1 MMTGMLGVVM
11 WLMMGLMLVG
21 IVTASRSSIA
31 ERHTV
36 RVWPLRAGKGAWGMA
51 GIGAAGRNWRLL
63 VAGIAAA
70 LALLVVVGRAQ
81 QHALPVAEPPA
92 RTTLPALPATVVARP
107 LDAAAGLHIGPPVDP
122 LGGEA
127 FPVAVGEG
135 AVWVVLHGELVR
147 VDPSRNRVAA
157 RVRVS
162 LPEQV
167 VDVLLAGGTVWVA
180 TSVGVVGVD
189 PRTGRVLGTV
199 PTSGRGGPVAAGN
212 GSLWWLV
219 CEGPAAAGRCRLL
232 RRDPPTLAVAAVVSV
247 PEAVVPGVAVDG
259 GSVWVLSGEGPGLW
273 RLRMAGGAPAR
284 VALPLVSSPAATAA
298 MAHGTAVVSGFGAVW
313 VLTDL
318 YLYLDG
324 AAGPSA
330 SASGSRIGPAL
341 LRLDPAIGKVAAAL
355 PLAALDRPV
364 ALATGA
370 RSVWVQGW
378 QLHHDA
384 TASLVVERV
393 DPARLRV
400 VEAFDTGTGPDSRM
414 AVGFG
419 SLWVTRP
426 STGDLLHVAVAA
438 HG

>member
-63 VAGIAAA
+63 VAG
-70 LALLVVVGRAQ
+70 
-81 QHALPVAEPPA
+81 PPA

-167 VDVLLAGGTVWVA
+167 VD
-180 TSVGVVGVD
+180 
-189 PRTGRVLGTV
+189 
-199 PTSGRGGPVAAGN
+199 
-212 GSLWWLV
+212 
-219 CEGPAAAGRCRLL
+219 
-232 RRDPPTLAVAAVVSV
+232 
-247 PEAVVPGVAVDG
+247 
-259 GSVWVLSGEGPGLW
+259 
-273 RLRMAGGAPAR
+273 
-284 VALPLVSSPAATAA
+284 
-298 MAHGTAVVSGFGAVW
+298 
-313 VLTDL
+313 
-318 YLYLDG
+318 
-324 AAGPSA
+324 
-330 SASGSRIGPAL
+330 
-341 LRLDPAIGKVAAAL
+341 
-355 PLAALDRPV
+355 
-364 ALATGA
+364 
-370 RSVWVQGW
+370 
-378 QLHHDA
+378 
-384 TASLVVERV
+384 
-393 DPARLRV
+393 
-400 VEAFDTGTGPDSRM
+400 
-414 AVGFG
+414 
-419 SLWVTRP
+419 
-426 STGDLLHVAVAA
+426 
-438 HG
+438 

>member
-92 RTTLPALPATVVARP
+92 RTTLPALPATVIARP

-147 VDPSRNRVAA
+147 VDP
-157 RVRVS
+157 
-162 LPEQV
+162 
-167 VDVLLAGGTVWVA
+167 
-180 TSVGVVGVD
+180 

-284 VALPLVSSPAATAA
+284 VALPLVRPTWTGQWRWRLVPGRCGCRDGRSTRTPPPASWSSGLTRPRCAWSRPSTPAATPTAA
-298 MAHGTAVVSGFGAVW
+298 WRSGWGRFG
-313 VLTDL
+313 
-318 YLYLDG
+318 
-324 AAGPSA
+324 
-330 SASGSRIGPAL
+330 
-341 LRLDPAIGKVAAAL
+341 
-355 PLAALDRPV
+355 
-364 ALATGA
+364 
-370 RSVWVQGW
+370 
-378 QLHHDA
+378 
-384 TASLVVERV
+384 
-393 DPARLRV
+393 
-400 VEAFDTGTGPDSRM
+400 
-414 AVGFG
+414 
-419 SLWVTRP
+419 
-426 STGDLLHVAVAA
+426 
-438 HG
+438 

>member
-92 RTTLPALPATVVARP
+92 RTTLPALPATVIARP

-284 VALPLVSSPAATAA
+284 VALPLVTLPAPAAGAA
-298 MAHGTAVVSGFGAVW
+298 HATAVASGFGAVW

-318 YLYLDG
+318 YT
-324 AAGPSA
+324 AASPS
-330 SASGSRIGPAL
+330 GTRIGPAL
-341 LRLDPAIGKVAAAL
+341 LRIDPVAGRVGAAL
-355 PLAALDRPV
+355 PLADLDRPV
-364 ALATGA
+364 ALAIGA

-378 QLHHDA
+378 QIRGDA
-384 TASLVVERV
+384 TASLVVDRV
-393 DPARLRV
+393 DPVTLRV
-400 VEAFDTGTGPDSRM
+400 VEAFDTGGDADSRM
-414 AVGFG
+414 AVGLG

-426 STGDLLHVAVAA
+426 STGDLLRVAA
-438 HG
+438 DG

>member
-11 WLMMGLMLVG
+11 WLMMGLMLV
-21 IVTASRSSIA
+21 
-31 ERHTV
+31 
-36 RVWPLRAGKGAWGMA
+36 
-51 GIGAAGRNWRLL
+51 
-63 VAGIAAA
+63 

-284 VALPLVSSPAATAA
+284 VALPLVTLPAPAAGAA
-298 MAHGTAVVSGFGAVW
+298 HATAV
-313 VLTDL
+313 
-318 YLYLDG
+318 
-324 AAGPSA
+324 
-330 SASGSRIGPAL
+330 ASGGAGDWCQVGVGAGMA
-341 LRLDPAIGKVAAAL
+341 DPPGRHRQRRGRAG
-355 PLAALDRPV
+355 
-364 ALATGA
+364 
-370 RSVWVQGW
+370 
-378 QLHHDA
+378 
-384 TASLVVERV
+384 
-393 DPARLRV
+393 
-400 VEAFDTGTGPDSRM
+400 
-414 AVGFG
+414 
-419 SLWVTRP
+419 
-426 STGDLLHVAVAA
+426 
-438 HG
+438 

>member
-63 VAGIAAA
+63 VAGIAAT

-92 RTTLPALPATVVARP
+92 RTTLPALPATVIARP

-157 RVRVS
+157 RVR
-162 LPEQV
+162 
-167 VDVLLAGGTVWVA
+167 
-180 TSVGVVGVD
+180 VVGVD

-284 VALPLVSSPAATAA
+284 VALPLVTLPAPPPWP
-298 MAHGTAVVSGFGAVW
+298 AV
-313 VLTDL
+313 
-318 YLYLDG
+318 
-324 AAGPSA
+324 
-330 SASGSRIGPAL
+330 
-341 LRLDPAIGKVAAAL
+341 
-355 PLAALDRPV
+355 LAPC
-364 ALATGA
+364 GC
-370 RSVWVQGW
+370 
-378 QLHHDA
+378 
-384 TASLVVERV
+384 
-393 DPARLRV
+393 
-400 VEAFDTGTGPDSRM
+400 
-414 AVGFG
+414 
-419 SLWVTRP
+419 
-426 STGDLLHVAVAA
+426 
-438 HG
+438 